1 VPARVNDRRH
11 GKPLSR
17 RTALIASALTLIFSR
32 STNAQSSA
40 MQHVVLLGDSVF
52 DNAAYV
58 GGNPD
63 VRRQVAP
70 LLPPGAQVGLLAQD
84 GAVIA
89 DVTSQLGRISREATH
104 IVLSAGGNDALRAAG
119 VLEDRA
125 ASVADAMNK
134 LAVVGDRF
142 RREHNA
148 LLDAVARRGLPTAVC
163 TIYEPR
169 FPEANRRRVA
179 ATALT
184 LLNDHITV
192 AAFGRGLAVI
202 DLRVICDRD
211 EDFANPIEPSARG
224 GEKIAR
230 AIAAFVLGAAPSAAV
245 FGKG

>member
-1 VPARVNDRRH
+1 VPARVDDRRH

-52 DNAAYV
+52 DNAAYI
-58 GGNPD
+58 GGHPD

-70 LLPPGAQVGLLAQD
+70 LLPQGAQVGLLAQD

-89 DVTSQLGRISREATH
+89 DVTSQLGRIPREATH

-125 ASVADAMNK
+125 ASVADALNK

-142 RREHNA
+142 RRDYNA

-211 EDFANPIEPSARG
+211 EDFANAIEPSARG